1 VNLCRGQLST
11 GPCGAL
17 SSPVPIFE
25 AKVKHRQELVSNQT
39 YTVNF
44 QMKEE
49 VEGVQ
54 RYYSDLSMLGRHF
67 LVYSKEF
74 PEKRRQYTMC
84 NCMQKD
90 VYLEYKKVIDTF
102 KVVMR
107 INEASPL
114 RGKGRKGPTG

>member
-1 VNLCRGQLST
+1 M
-11 GPCGAL
+11 

-25 AKVKHRQELVSNQT
+25 AKVKQRQELVSNQT

-90 VYLEYKKVIDTF
+90 VYLEYKNVIDTF